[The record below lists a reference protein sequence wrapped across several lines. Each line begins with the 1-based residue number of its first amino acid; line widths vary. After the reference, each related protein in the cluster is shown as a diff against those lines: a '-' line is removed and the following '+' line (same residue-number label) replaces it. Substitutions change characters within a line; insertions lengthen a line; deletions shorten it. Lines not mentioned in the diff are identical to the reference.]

1 VIRSE
6 LSRPFIANDSGD
18 LRNTRGLAERGALC
32 SSGKSVAILT
42 SESFPEM
49 PDWTPEP
56 DREASW
62 RIYEKIV
69 ADTYE
74 EYPDCEVIRDHKVV
88 GKSGVCPAD

>member
-1 VIRSE
+1 
-6 LSRPFIANDSGD
+6 
-18 LRNTRGLAERGALC
+18 
-32 SSGKSVAILT
+32 
-42 SESFPEM
+42 M